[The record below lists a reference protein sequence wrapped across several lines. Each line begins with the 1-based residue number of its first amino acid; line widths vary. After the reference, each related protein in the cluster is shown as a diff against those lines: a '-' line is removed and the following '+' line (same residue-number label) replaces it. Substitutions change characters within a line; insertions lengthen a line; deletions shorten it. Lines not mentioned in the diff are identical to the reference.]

1 MTAYNEDDTANSTR
15 SGHSVSEFMTV
26 KFSGQGLEF
35 CSLRSEICLV
45 ENINTENKRGRG
57 ITISTPR
64 RTMVAEMVEEQR
76 SAE

>member
-1 MTAYNEDDTANSTR
+1 MSYEVDTERAA
-15 SGHSVSEFMTV
+15 GLA
-26 KFSGQGLEF
+26 GCLEF

-57 ITISTPR
+57 IVNSAPR
-64 RTMVAEMVEEQR
+64 RTRVAETVEEQR